1 LKLAYDIFEHVH
13 RLAAWAA
20 SRAAS
25 TSKARFSV
33 FEGQAVM
40 TECGFTSILRKG
52 LDGLPTPEEMDV
64 THRQWRT
71 NMIETAERRGLFWSH
86 GTVAKLIN
94 VYCKVAFVGLRGYED
109 ARVGALHP
117 PVDRILLSELI
128 KKDPVNKTQW
138 RCLRDRGW
146 SNFDSSDYEVA
157 IAGIRKA
164 LGVGAPLWQIEQWW
178 QGYQDD
184 TK

>member
-1 LKLAYDIFEHVH
+1 MAYDIVEHVH

-52 LDGLPTPEEMDV
+52 LDGLPTPDEMDV
-64 THRQWRT
+64 THRQWRAK
-71 NMIETAERRGLFWSH
+71 MIERAEIRGLLWSH
-86 GTVAKLIN
+86 GTAAKLIN
-94 VYCKVAFVGLRGYED
+94 VYFKVAFVGLRGYED
-109 ARVGALHP
+109 PRVGALHP
-117 PVDRILLSELI
+117 PVDRVLLSELI
-128 KKDPVNKTQW
+128 KKDPANRPQW
-138 RCLRDRGW
+138 RHLRDLGW
-146 SNFDSSDYEVA
+146 SNFNSSDYEIA
-157 IAGIRKA
+157 IAGIRLA
-164 LGVGAPLWQIEQWW
+164 LGADTPLWQIEQWW